1 MENSKKHIL
10 RDKINIVEE
19 SAVEYIN
26 ENKKF
31 EDIEVHPILMQLLEK
46 AMKESAEDKGSSTE
60 EVMNRV
66 REKYPFLK

>member
-10 RDKINIVEE
+10 QDKINIVEE
-19 SAVEYIN
+19 SDVEYIN
-26 ENKKF
+26 ENKKI
-31 EDIEVHPILMQLLEK
+31 DNIEVHPILKQLLEK
-46 AMKESAEDKGSSTE
+46 AMKESSEDKGSTTE